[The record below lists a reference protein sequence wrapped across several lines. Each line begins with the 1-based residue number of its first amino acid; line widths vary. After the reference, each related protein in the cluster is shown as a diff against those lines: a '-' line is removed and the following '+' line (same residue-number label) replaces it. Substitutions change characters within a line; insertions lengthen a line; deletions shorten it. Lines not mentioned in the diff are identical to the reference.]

1 MSIQISTILSTKLYL
16 PGIHCNIYTTL
27 YLHSLARHSIAET
40 AGMGPRSG
48 NNPGPHPFNQDL
60 PERPGFTMHSWR
72 LGGRPT
78 EVALS
83 QAAPNPDDGFAEVSR
98 SRSTR
103 RGQLNAMDSRQSVST
118 SPQYQ
123 CLDRRTRQSQFST
136 SAPSAGAEGRPGTD
150 AGARGRPSQNT
161 SVGGRSG
168 PNLGSLGRP
177 GQSVGVR
184 GRPGQNAPQ
193 TSSGFSYYKQSA
205 LPVDQRDPVL
215 VEVEQNKGR
224 TIAKALYKPGMI
236 VRAILHEPH
245 FDATPT
251 VVDRNRT
258 QSIFGPIH
266 SKYRKMIIIAL
277 YEDHYIAM
285 SVPSCPEVLGIKDAD
300 SFPDPCTRTKATVL
314 QERANPTNMS
324 LSGITDPKFH
334 ILLSPHITRWR
345 QKCSIQA

>member
-1 MSIQISTILSTKLYL
+1 M
-16 PGIHCNIYTTL
+16 
-27 YLHSLARHSIAET
+27 
-40 AGMGPRSG
+40 
-48 NNPGPHPFNQDL
+48 
-60 PERPGFTMHSWR
+60 
-72 LGGRPT
+72 

-98 SRSTR
+98 TRSTK
-103 RGQLNAMDSRQSVST
+103 RGQLTAMDSRQSVST
-118 SPQYQ
+118 SPPYQ
-123 CLDRRTRQSQFST
+123 CLVRKTMQSQFST
-136 SAPSAGAEGRPGTD
+136 SAPRAGPEGRPGTD
-150 AGARGRPSQNT
+150 AGARGLPSQKAI
-161 SVGGRSG
+161 VGGRSG

-177 GQSVGVR
+177 GQSHGAG
-184 GRPGQNAPQ
+184 GRPGQNAAQ
-193 TSSGFSYYKQSA
+193 TSSGFNYYKQSA

-277 YEDHYIAM
+277 YEDHYVAM
-285 SVPSCPEVLGIKDAD
+285 SVPSCPEVLGNKDAD
-300 SFPDPCTRTKATVL
+300 LFPDQCTRTKATVL
-314 QERANPTNMS
+314 QERATPTNMS

-345 QKCSIQA
+345 QKCSIQAWSRTMRLPLLT